1 MKDRIGG
8 LLGAAAIVAVFA
20 LAPVNAASANAFT
33 DNCTAGSGLFDDAGC
48 KCLDGKVTDSG
59 DRGALIAYFK
69 MNADILKGSTPPS
82 TAAASATMS
91 KGTDLLGKYSPDC
104 LK

>member
-1 MKDRIGG
+1 MKNRVGAVV
-8 LLGAAAIVAVFA
+8 GAAAIAA
-20 LAPVNAASANAFT
+20 LLSLAPSGSASANEFT
-33 DNCTAGSGLFDDAGC
+33 DSCVAGAGLLDDAGC

-82 TAAASATMS
+82 TAAASAAMS
-91 KGTDLLGKYSPDC
+91 KGTDLLGKYSPEC